1 MPVPVTDPN
10 RRRHRRL
17 ACGGEAQISLL
28 PSDGALY
35 LGQLKNLSE
44 GGLCVEMPCPLE
56 VGSRAEL
63 LVRINGLTF
72 RTVGQVR
79 TLERSRTGMEFVHL
93 TSSGREMLEEF
104 LATLEAKL
112 KAMAA
117 LRAGQVK
124 SEAELMRQLNSAGVR
139 TMPLNTRIRPITDS
153 AGRNADIEEQALPA
167 EPQKLVE
174 SVEAIMRV
182 DVFG

>member
-1 MPVPVTDPN
+1 MPVPTYAEN
-10 RRRHRRL
+10 RRRHNRL

-44 GGLCVEMPCPLE
+44 GGLCVDMPCPLE

-79 TLERSRTGMEFVHL
+79 TLERSRTGLEFVHL
-93 TSSGREMLEEF
+93 TAGGKRMLEEF
-104 LATLEAKL
+104 LANLDEKQ
-112 KAMAA
+112 KAMASI
-117 LRAGQVK
+117 RSGRFN
-124 SEAELMRQLNSAGVR
+124 SNAELARAL
-139 TMPLNTRIRPITDS
+139 DS
-153 AGRNADIEEQALPA
+153 AGIRAALLDSRVAPRPDSQEKKNEEPVERERSV
-167 EPQKLVE
+167 EP
-174 SVEAIMRV
+174 VEAIMRV

>member
-1 MPVPVTDPN
+1 MPVPVIDEN

-44 GGLCVEMPCPLE
+44 GGLCVEMLCPLE

-79 TLERSRTGMEFVHL
+79 TLEHSRTGMEFVHL
-93 TSSGREMLEEF
+93 TAGGRKMLEDF
-104 LATLEAKL
+104 LASLDEKL

-117 LRAGQVK
+117 LRSGQFK
-124 SEAELMRQLNSAGVR
+124 SEAEM
-139 TMPLNTRIRPITDS
+139 TRELDS
-153 AGRNADIEEQALPA
+153 AGIRTALLDTRLRPLSDLQDKRAETDKGTLPA
-167 EPQKLVE
+167 EPEKMVE
-174 SVEAIMRV
+174 PVEAIMRV

>member
-1 MPVPVTDPN
+1 MPVHAIDEN

-104 LATLEAKL
+104 LENLETKL

-117 LRAGQVK
+117 LRSGQIK
-124 SEAELMRQLNSAGVR
+124 SEADLERELDSAGMR
-139 TMPLNTRIRPITDS
+139 TALLNTRIRPISGSDERE
-153 AGRNADIEEQALPA
+153 AAKEKNFKPA
-167 EPQKLVE
+167 EAEKLVE
-174 SVEAIMRV
+174 PVEAIMRV